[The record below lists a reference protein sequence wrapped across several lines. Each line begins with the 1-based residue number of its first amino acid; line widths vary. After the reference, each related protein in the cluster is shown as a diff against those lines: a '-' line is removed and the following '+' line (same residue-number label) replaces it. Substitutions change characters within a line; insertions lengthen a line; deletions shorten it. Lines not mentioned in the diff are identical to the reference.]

1 MIDLHCHILAHV
13 DDGPGDIEESLRIA
27 EIAAADGIRTIVATP
42 HSQNGVYDNPPA
54 EIAKHVTRLKQEI
67 KRERIPINICP
78 GAEVRIHQ
86 GMEHSLQK
94 ARIASINETG
104 QYILVEFPHDVIL
117 PGTRDALFQLSI
129 NHITPI
135 LAHPERNMAL
145 QRNPDVLAGLVD
157 MGCLVQVTAMS
168 ITGELGKDAMD
179 YAHLLL
185 REGQAH
191 VIASD
196 AHDTENRPP
205 LLTPAVNEAARILGD
220 LGAAEA
226 MVTKN
231 PRAILDGKQL
241 NLPEPG
247 KVVKKKSWWGRWLGL

>member
-1 MIDLHCHILAHV
+1 LIDLHCHILAHV
-13 DDGPGDIEESLRIA
+13 DDGPGDIEKSLRIA
-27 EIAAADGIRTIVATP
+27 EVAAEDGIRTIVATP
-42 HSQNGVYDNPPA
+42 HSQNGVYVNSPA
-54 EIAKHVTRLKQEI
+54 QIAKHITRLKQEI
-67 KRERIPINICP
+67 KRERIPVNILP

-86 GMEHSLQK
+86 RMEHSLQK

-117 PGTRDALFQLSI
+117 PGTRDVLFQLYI

-135 LAHPERNMAL
+135 LAHPERNTAL
-145 QRNPDVLAGLVD
+145 QRNPDILAGLVN

-168 ITGELGKDAMD
+168 ITGELGSDAMA

-185 REGQAH
+185 RQGQAH

-196 AHDTENRPP
+196 AHDIENRPP
-205 LLTPAVNEAARILGD
+205 LLTPAVKEAARILGV

-231 PRAILDGKQL
+231 PRAIIDGKHL
-241 NLPEPG
+241 NLPEPRR
-247 KVVKKKSWWGRWLGL
+247 VFKKKSWWERWLGL